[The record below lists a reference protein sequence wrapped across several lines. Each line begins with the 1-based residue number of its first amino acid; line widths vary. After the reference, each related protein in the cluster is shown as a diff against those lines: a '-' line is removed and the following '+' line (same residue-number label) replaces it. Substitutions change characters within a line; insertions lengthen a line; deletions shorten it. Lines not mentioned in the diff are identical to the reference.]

1 MTKCFCDF
9 VMVAHKLTDVIF
21 LSINAAGEDKHSHLY
36 KIILFWILD
45 KELEVIR
52 GIRGIRGKNMR
63 G

>member
-1 MTKCFCDF
+1 
-9 VMVAHKLTDVIF
+9 MVAHKLTDVIF